1 MDIVWKKPWGYHCY
15 HQQQY
20 LQYRVVLGFIVQQRI
35 PGTIQPV
42 TWPGEIAINFHCS
55 TVWLIFYDK
64 IFMFQD
70 FHDLKIK
77 NPSVSYQNQTQ
88 NQTSE
93 TIWDHACHGQHKD
106 DHFTNVPMTNGGL
119 PFWIG
124 DMSSLQLKMAW
135 KSWPWWTEFGIC
147 IKSKM
152 GLRAER
158 SHWLCSKREKIS
170 TSDLQPA
177 HFQEL
182 LQMTGWYLIILIG
195 DDTLDIFGLA
205 QNSLIVFDPKKTTPG
220 CSLGFPKE
228 AWSFWMPGHKLADG
242 MGEQAISR
250 VHEGRGWHTHP
261 VSENPPYTPS
271 LGKVGCECQMYL
283 DQWTYVILEMVS
295 PPCSSEKRAPTKS
308 FALENKS
315 WNLVV

>member
-1 MDIVWKKPWGYHCY
+1 
-15 HQQQY
+15 
-20 LQYRVVLGFIVQQRI
+20 
-35 PGTIQPV
+35 
-42 TWPGEIAINFHCS
+42 
-55 TVWLIFYDK
+55 
-64 IFMFQD
+64 MFQD

-77 NPSVSYQNQTQ
+77 IPSVSYQNQTQ

-93 TIWDHACHGQHKD
+93 TIWDHAWHGQQKD
-106 DHFTNVPMTNGGL
+106 DHFIPMTNGGCGVNTTFL
-119 PFWIG
+119 DWRYVVSAIENG
-124 DMSSLQLKMAW
+124 MKMAVTL
-135 KSWPWWTEFGIC
+135 SSTGIC
-147 IKSKM
+147 ISKSIEM

-195 DDTLDIFGLA
+195 DDTLDWLKIRWS
-205 QNSLIVFDPKKTTPG
+205 SLIQKKPLDVLWDFPKKRGP
-220 CSLGFPKE
+220 
-228 AWSFWMPGHKLADG
+228 WMPGHKLADG

-295 PPCSSEKRAPTKS
+295 PPCSSQKRAPTKS